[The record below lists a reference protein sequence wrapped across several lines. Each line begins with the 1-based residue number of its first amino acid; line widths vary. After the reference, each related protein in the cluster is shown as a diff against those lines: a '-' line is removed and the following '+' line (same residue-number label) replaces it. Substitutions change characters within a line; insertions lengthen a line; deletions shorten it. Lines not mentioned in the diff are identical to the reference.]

1 MAILDLWSLFLVI
14 LNHFLS
20 ITISFK
26 ARKSLVLY
34 DVLWPKKGSF
44 SKITNYATKK
54 KVERYDIKF
63 FDFKFSNTEQLNIVM
78 I

>member
-1 MAILDLWSLFLVI
+1 MM
-14 LNHFLS
+14 
-20 ITISFK
+20 
-26 ARKSLVLY
+26 Y
-34 DVLWPKKGSF
+34 YGQKKVHSA
-44 SKITNYATKK
+44 KLLTMQQQK